1 MKKEKDKEKPMKLSN
16 DDRTMATIRL
26 PEYQQEYAEY
36 ARLLDIDKKKSERL
50 GNKIAK
56 KWGQISSPGYEWLL
70 PIRPMPF
77 YINIKNLNFNHY
89 YNKPVHIVDI
99 KNADR
104 LAEIYPQAKIK
115 EETVNI
121 EAVLSDA
128 HKNLFKDKNREITTK
143 EAFKLEDAISQFKPT
158 YSYEGGKFL
167 FLMID
172 LEQNEKTI
180 IKELKSIITTYKEN
194 MPTNKSRQR
203 DTLIDPW
210 KVYDMRHIY
219 GMNFQQIAKRLSGI
233 NKTGKDGN
241 PSYNKRLMSWYKTVE
256 RAYKK
261 ADRIIKQVRKESEQ
275 PA

>member
-1 MKKEKDKEKPMKLSN
+1 V
-16 DDRTMATIRL
+16 I
-26 PEYQQEYAEY
+26 
-36 ARLLDIDKKKSERL
+36 
-50 GNKIAK
+50 
-56 KWGQISSPGYEWLL
+56 
-70 PIRPMPF
+70 
-77 YINIKNLNFNHY
+77 
-89 YNKPVHIVDI
+89 DI
-99 KNADR
+99 KNAYR
-104 LAEIYPQAKIK
+104 LAGIYPHAKLK
-115 EETVNI
+115 EETLNL
-121 EAVLSDA
+121 EAILNDV
-128 HKNLFKDKNREITTK
+128 HKNLFKNKNCKEITK

-203 DTLIDPW
+203 DTQINQW

-219 GMNFQQIAKRLSGI
+219 GMNFQKIAKQLSGI
-233 NKTGKDGN
+233 KDGN
-241 PSYNKRLMSWYKTVE
+241 PSYDTILMSYYKAVG

-261 ADRIIKQVRKESEQ
+261 ADRIIKQVRKEAEQ